1 MCAKG
6 PGSFLRERALTA
18 TVLRARARARGERHH
33 SEPWMGGGVEKK
45 ENVAMSKGEKD
56 VGKDIRRVEVPKT
69 NYVMILAR
77 LISAFNF

>member
-1 MCAKG
+1 MR
-6 PGSFLRERALTA
+6 LRRTDIDGGWG
-18 TVLRARARARGERHH
+18 GE
-33 SEPWMGGGVEKK
+33 EED
-45 ENVAMSKGEKD
+45 VAMSKGKKD